1 MTHAG
6 PYCLQVDACDLAAS
20 SGSEVQHPLLDKVRL
35 CSANPDQA
43 ASFFLHLFHPVPHKR
58 IAAVDHAWTASTTSR
73 MHDEMGLSCSTS
85 AAEGRWSKF
94 KQGCTRGL
102 CAFMPCCGGR
112 SPTLES
118 ETHLTGSRSH
128 PHSATRDGDLSC
140 SFLSEMM
147 PSLRSNQDKTSQS
160 AADTDMPESVQSKA
174 DSMQT
179 DPTAL
184 QSCWNKVKR
193 PFAGRSKHHCQRV
206 NKGVTH
212 PIAEAA
218 PGAVE
223 VVAADKSVLA
233 PAADEQQQVLIRA
246 VTLTAVPGSPSGLE
260 VQDLQQHQQAI
271 SNSGQGLLSHKEGKA
286 EQEEVLTDHEA
297 AAGVRRHSS
306 SEEQLQQPAQGRSAE
321 SMRLSLL
328 STGTTWCCLH
338 DKVCCLPGRSVLQ
351 HCIHCGC
358 VTACCAVCTC
368 KFDVLHTDAEL
379 LLLIC

>member
-1 MTHAG
+1 
-6 PYCLQVDACDLAAS
+6 
-20 SGSEVQHPLLDKVRL
+20 
-35 CSANPDQA
+35 
-43 ASFFLHLFHPVPHKR
+43 
-58 IAAVDHAWTASTTSR
+58 
-73 MHDEMGLSCSTS
+73 
-85 AAEGRWSKF
+85 
-94 KQGCTRGL
+94 
-102 CAFMPCCGGR
+102 
-112 SPTLES
+112 
-118 ETHLTGSRSH
+118 
-128 PHSATRDGDLSC
+128 
-140 SFLSEMM
+140 M

-233 PAADEQQQVLIRA
+233 PAADEQQQLLIRA

-321 SMRLSLL
+321 SVRLSLL

-351 HCIHCGC
+351 HCIHCGF